1 MSRARSLCHLVAV
14 LLVVGLPATPSSAQ
28 YFYVGSGST
37 VQGDYLRGVGTAL
50 VGAGYYN
57 LTTAQGERIHVGTA
71 IMLNE
76 YMAAA
81 AKQEN
86 RENAEHRAAVR
97 ARQEEARKQIRE
109 RIRNTP
115 EEADL
120 FKSDALNSLREE
132 LLAPGNEA
140 SIRLYR
146 LPLAGDAVRRIPF
159 FFAQEDTTFS
169 MQRLSAKGKWPVGLR
184 GPELER
190 ERKNYERVVDN
201 ALDQLTAGKG
211 KLMVEDVKAVVRAVQ
226 QLKEKLDQVHPPS
239 RDKIYLDARNYL
251 KQLEASAE
259 MLKSHKIEQI
269 ICEIDK
275 YSGTS
280 LSDLLLFMQR
290 NHLMFGVAAEIGDE
304 RALYR
309 ELYATMLEQKNGKAA
324 DGAQEPLK

>member
-1 MSRARSLCHLVAV
+1 MSRGRCLGPAVAV
-14 LLVVGLPATPSSAQ
+14 AFLVSVQGTVASAQ
-28 YFYVGSGST
+28 YYFGGAT
-37 VQGDYLRGVGTAL
+37 VQGDYLRGVGSSL
-50 VGAGYYN
+50 RGAGYYN
-57 LTTAQGERIHVGTA
+57 LTTAQAERIQVGTA

-86 RENAEHRAAVR
+86 RENAEYRAKVR
-97 ARQEEARKQIRE
+97 ARQEEARQKIRE

-115 EEADL
+115 EESDL
-120 FKSDALNSLREE
+120 FKSDALNALREE
-132 LLAPGNEA
+132 LMAPGNESA
-140 SIRLYR
+140 IRLYR
-146 LPLAGDAVRRIPF
+146 LPLAGDTVRRIPF
-159 FFAQEDTTFS
+159 FFAQEDKTFS

-184 GPELER
+184 GQEFSR
-190 ERKNYERVVDN
+190 ERKHYENVVDN
-201 ALDQLTAGKG
+201 ALDQLNAGKG
-211 KLMVEDVKAVVRAVQ
+211 KLMVGDVKAVVEAVQ
-226 QLKEKLDQVHPPS
+226 ILKEKLDQVHPPS

-304 RALYR
+304 RTLYR
-309 ELYATMLEQKNGKAA
+309 ELYAALQEQKNGRA
-324 DGAQEPLK
+324 DGREPQHAK

>member
-1 MSRARSLCHLVAV
+1 MSRGRLFRRVLAAV
-14 LLVVGLPATPSSAQ
+14 VMSGLPGANASAQ
-28 YFYVGSGST
+28 WFGRGST
-37 VQGDYLRGVGTAL
+37 VQGDYLHGVGAAL
-50 VGAGYYN
+50 YGAGYYN
-57 LTTAQGERIHVGTA
+57 LRTAQADRIEAGTA

-81 AKQEN
+81 TKQEN
-86 RENAEHRAAVR
+86 RENAEHRARIR
-97 ARQEEARKQIRE
+97 ALQEDARKKIQE

-120 FKSDALNSLREE
+120 FKSDALNALREE

-146 LPLAGDAVRRIPF
+146 LPLPGDTVRRIPF
-159 FFAQEDTTFS
+159 FFAQEDKTFS
-169 MQRLSAKGKWPVGLR
+169 MHRLSAKGKWPVAFR
-184 GPELER
+184 GPEFDR
-190 ERKNYERVVDN
+190 ERRNYERVVDN
-201 ALDQLTAGKG
+201 ALDQLNAGKG
-211 KLMVEDVKAVVRAVQ
+211 KLRVEDVKAVAAAVED
-226 QLKEKLDQVHPPS
+226 LKQKLDRVHPPD
-239 RDKIYLDARNYL
+239 RDKIYLDAKNYL

-259 MLKSHKIEQI
+259 LLKSHKIEQI

-304 RALYR
+304 RSLYR
-309 ELYATMLEQKNGKAA
+309 ELYAVLLEQKNGKVA
-324 DGAQEPLK
+324 DGEQPPLK